1 MSQLYDT
8 ISSRA
13 DIQLNL
19 VCSST
24 FYKLNQS
31 LITLIRFPHLD
42 LNLLST
48 ENFCLFFVFMKPS

>member
-8 ISSRA
+8 ISSGA

-19 VCSST
+19 VCSNT

-31 LITLIRFPHLD
+31 LITLIRGPHLD
-42 LNLLST
+42 FNLLSSG
-48 ENFCLFFVFMKPS
+48 NFCLFFVFMKPS